1 MARTTK
7 QLSGGGKDKFLR
19 GLVEAVRDM
28 PAGAATRVSDALV
41 DGITEV
47 RVRREVWEQLRSGE
61 PVAAPEVT
69 PAAPKAQ
76 KAKDKARVAAPVE
89 VAASP
94 PAAPATPEAGFDP
107 FAFSAVALLTRKGK
121 PALAAALDQI
131 ERAEDL
137 RSLAQAQH
145 LALDPAMTDV
155 VAIRAAIV
163 AGTERR
169 IAERKAAAS

>member
-19 GLVEAVRDM
+19 GLVEAVRDL

-47 RVRREVWEQLRSGE
+47 RVRREVWEQLRNGE
-61 PVAAPEVT
+61 PVAAPVVT
-69 PAAPKAQ
+69 PAAPKAP
-76 KAKDKARVAAPVE
+76 KAKDKAARAAPVD
-89 VAASP
+89 VVPP
-94 PAAPATPEAGFDP
+94 PAAPATPQAAFDP